1 MRERVAR
8 KQLNIR
14 FISSEDQIADGFTKT
29 LSLPKLKNFQY
40 NLNLRRLRLRGMLEI
55 EISNNPHIDRSPIFC
70 CNLYDKY
77 ISLII
82 LIHVYI

>member
-1 MRERVAR
+1 
-8 KQLNIR
+8 
-14 FISSEDQIADGFTKT
+14 
-29 LSLPKLKNFQY
+29 
-40 NLNLRRLRLRGMLEI
+40 MLEI
-55 EISNNPHIDRSPIFC
+55 EISNNPHIDRIILSIDRSPIFC

>member
-1 MRERVAR
+1 MDWPLYVFCTNIMHVREAGRSTVRQAR
-8 KQLNIR
+8 YWLQFEASCI
-14 FISSEDQIADGFTKT
+14 FIV
-29 LSLPKLKNFQY
+29 
-40 NLNLRRLRLRGMLEI
+40 LEI
-55 EISNNPHIDRSPIFC
+55 EISNNPHIDRIILSIDRSLIFC